1 MEGLDKAGVSAT
13 LVDLYSIPFDSDKL
27 LDLANAQGIVLTV
40 EDNYG
45 ASIGSAVADAMTES
59 GEGFQLEQMCVRR
72 IPKSAREP
80 EQIMTMCGL
89 NHEAIVQRCLA
100 MLGVTV

>member
-1 MEGLDKAGVSAT
+1 
-13 LVDLYSIPFDSDKL
+13 VDLYSIPFDSDKL
-27 LDLANAQGIVLTV
+27 LDLANAHEGMVLTV

-45 ASIGSAVADAMTES
+45 ASIGSAVADAMAES

-80 EQIMTMCGL
+80 EQIMAMCGL

-100 MLGVTV
+100 MLGVGV